1 MTEESDE
8 ALVRRCRAG
17 DRGAFETLVV
27 RYQRPVFNVALRMLR
42 HHEDARDAAQTTFL
56 KAYEHLGD
64 FKMQYRFYSWIYRI
78 AINESINH
86 GKRRR
91 SHEGLIQEERD
102 LAAGPEQALGQDQ
115 LDGALQAVIM
125 GLSDD
130 YRAVIVLYHIVGCS
144 YEDMAAI
151 LDIPAKTVKSRLFSA
166 RRQLKDSPLLAIWR
180 EQA

>member
-8 ALVRRCRAG
+8 ALVRSCRAG

-42 HHEDARDAAQTTFL
+42 HPEDARDAAQTTFL

-64 FKMQYRFYSWIYRI
+64 FNMQYRFYSWIYRI

-86 GKRRR
+86 GKQRR
-91 SHEGLIQEERD
+91 SHEGLSQEERD
-102 LAAGPEQALGQDQ
+102 PAAGPEQALGQHQFDS
-115 LDGALQAVIM
+115 ALQTVIM

-130 YRAVIVLYHIVGCS
+130 YRAVIVLHYTVGCS
-144 YEDMAAI
+144 YEDMASI
-151 LDIPAKTVKSRLFSA
+151 LDIPTKTVKSRLFSA
-166 RRQLKDSPLLAIWR
+166 RERLKDSPLLAIWL